1 LAGEIEEALFLATGE
16 REREVPMKNK
26 REHILRLVLLLV
38 IAFILFGCGA
48 NPATENRRD
57 SQVAVDFSSVP
68 DGTHRGMFT
77 YGAFNFIV
85 DVVAENGKV
94 TNINVVQNRDNQQ
107 SRDAAAVLAKIIA
120 AQSLDVD
127 AVSGA
132 TATSRA
138 LTKAVEDALRQAL
151 KQ

>member
-1 LAGEIEEALFLATGE
+1 MKKRSYSLSLILLLAVAF
-16 REREVPMKNK
+16 
-26 REHILRLVLLLV
+26 VLL
-38 IAFILFGCGA
+38 GCGA
-48 NPATENRRD
+48 SRGTDEPRD
-57 SQVAVDFSSVP
+57 AGIDFSSIP
-68 DGTHRGMFT
+68 AGTHRGMFT

-85 DVVAENGKV
+85 DVVAENGRI
-94 TNINVVQNRDNQQ
+94 TAITAVQNRDNQQ
-107 SRDAAAVLAKIIA
+107 SRDAEAVLARIIE

-138 LTKAVEDALRQAL
+138 LKKAVESALRQAL

>member
-1 LAGEIEEALFLATGE
+1 MRGIIPDNGLTKGE
-16 REREVPMKNK
+16 RERKVPMNYV
-26 REHILRLVLLLV
+26 RHSLILLLLLIV
-38 IAFILFGCGA
+38 TPVLFGCGA
-48 NPATENRRD
+48 NRSAEKPDE
-57 SQVAVDFSSVP
+57 SQVVIDFGSIP

-85 DVVAENGKV
+85 DVVAENGRLTV
-94 TNINVVQNRDNQQ
+94 INVVQNRDNQQ
-107 SRDAAAVLAKIIA
+107 SEAAVAVLAKIIE

-138 LTKAVEDALRQAL
+138 LTKAVENALRQAMN
-151 KQ
+151 Q